1 LTERE
6 ARADVPA
13 SGADLARV
21 TARSLFYTCPPL
33 EEATLPGGR
42 AYLAHGTRLGSDV
55 DAVVCIGAFDGVHV
69 GHRALVAAAL
79 EDARRRGCACVAVTF
94 DPDPADLLVGE
105 RASSRL
111 LEVADRVR
119 AIATLGVDAVVV
131 LDFGPGLAGTPYR
144 EFVASTLDSVV
155 RPVSIH
161 VGTNFRFGARGE
173 GDVAALAA
181 IGRAQGFEAHAHEL
195 VTAGG
200 QPVSATRIRA
210 LLHQGKVG
218 EASRLLDRLHW
229 VRGVVEHGRGEG
241 TSFGFPTANVRV
253 PRVACMP
260 ADGVYACVVCDGAS
274 AWPAAANVGA
284 PPTFSAPEE
293 AFLEANLLGFDGDLY
308 GSEVSVL
315 FVRWLRAS
323 RPFSSTAELE
333 RVVLGNIDWVRKN
346 LGDRGVGVR
355 S

>member
-1 LTERE
+1 APVLLTALRLVQGFALGGEWG
-6 ARADVPA
+6 
-13 SGADLARV
+13 GAVLLV
-21 TARSLFYTCPPL
+21 S
-33 EEATLPGGR
+33 E
-42 AYLAHGTRLGSDV
+42 HG
-55 DAVVCIGAFDGVHV
+55 
-69 GHRALVAAAL
+69 
-79 EDARRRGCACVAVTF
+79 DARRRGCACVVVTF
-94 DPDPADLLVGE
+94 DPDPDDLLVGP

-111 LEVADRVR
+111 LEVGDRVR
-119 AIATLGVDAVVV
+119 AIATLGVDAIVT
-131 LDFGPGLAGTPYR
+131 LDFGPSLAQTPYR
-144 EFVASTLDSVV
+144 EFVSSTLDSVV
-155 RPVSIH
+155 RPISVH

-181 IGRAQGFEAHAHEL
+181 IGRARGFEAHAHEL

-200 QPVSATRIRA
+200 ETVSATRIRA
-210 LLHQGKVG
+210 LLHKGGV
-218 EASRLLDRLHW
+218 EDASGLLDRLHW

-253 PRVACMP
+253 PRAACMP
-260 ADGVYACVVCDGAS
+260 ADGVYACVVCDGAT

-323 RPFSSTAELE
+323 RTFPSTDELE

>member
-1 LTERE
+1 MTELGQGAGMPLT
-6 ARADVPA
+6 
-13 SGADLARV
+13 GADLARM
-21 TARSLFYTCPPL
+21 TERALFCDCPPL
-33 EEATLPGGR
+33 EEVALPGGR

-55 DAVVCIGAFDGVHV
+55 DAVVCIGAFDGVHR
-69 GHRALVAAAL
+69 GHRELVAGAL
-79 EDARRRGCACVAVTF
+79 GDARRRGCACVAVTF
-94 DPDPADLLVGE
+94 DPDPDDVLVGP
-105 RASSRL
+105 RASGRL
-111 LEVADRVR
+111 LAVRDRVR

-131 LDFGPGLAGTPYR
+131 LDFGPSLARTPYR
-144 EFVASTLDSVV
+144 EFVSTTLDSVV
-155 RPVSIH
+155 RPVSVH

-173 GDVAALAA
+173 GDVAALAR
-181 IGRAQGFEAHAHEL
+181 IGRDRGFEAHAHEL

-200 QPVSATRIRA
+200 RPVSATRIRA
-210 LLHQGKVG
+210 LLHEGGVE
-218 EASRLLDRLHW
+218 EAAGLLERPHW

-253 PRVACMP
+253 PRVSCLP

-284 PPTFSAPEE
+284 PPTFSAPDES
-293 AFLEANLLGFDGDLY
+293 FLEANLLGFHGDLY

-323 RPFSSTAELE
+323 RTFASTAELE